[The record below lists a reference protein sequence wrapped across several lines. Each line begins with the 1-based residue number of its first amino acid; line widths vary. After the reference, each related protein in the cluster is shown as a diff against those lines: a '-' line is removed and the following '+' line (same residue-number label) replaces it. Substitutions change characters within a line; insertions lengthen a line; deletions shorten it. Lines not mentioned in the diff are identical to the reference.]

1 MINKILLQSILNKYH
16 LGVNQS
22 VKWVIKNNNLEIDF
36 MSPTKDI
43 IGKISC
49 SDFKLEDSEIAIYDT
64 KKLSNLL
71 SICQGELLL
80 ELEKSHKIYT
90 KLYISDASFN
100 LTYALSD
107 PLLMNKIATVNIP
120 EWVIEINLE
129 SEDITNLIKAKS
141 ALGETDN
148 MLFTTTQNLDGE
160 DICEFV
166 FGDEA
171 GHNNKITYQISGN
184 IKETNMKIPFNS
196 EMFKSILQV
205 NKDMEEGKM
214 FVSSMGLMKLE
225 FKTDIVSSEYF
236 MVRKAETS
244 F

>member
-22 VKWVIKNNNLEIDF
+22 VKWVVKDNNLKIDF

-49 SDFKLEDSEIAIYDT
+49 SNFKLEDSEIAIYDT

-90 KLYISDASFN
+90 KLHISDASFN
-100 LTYALSD
+100 VTYALSD
-107 PLLMNKIATVNIP
+107 PLLMAKIGTVNVP
-120 EWVIEINLE
+120 EWVVEINLE
-129 SEDITNLIKAKS
+129 QENVNNLIKAKS

-171 GHNNKITYQISGN
+171 GHNNKITYQISGD
-184 IKETNMKIPFNS
+184 IKEKSMKIPFNS

-205 NKDMEEGKM
+205 NKDMEEGKI

-225 FKTDIVSSEYF
+225 FKTDTVSSEYF

>member
-107 PLLMNKIATVNIP
+107 PLLMNKIATVNVP

>member
-90 KLYISDASFN
+90 KLYVSDASFN

>member
-16 LGVNQS
+16 LGVIQS
-22 VKWVIKNNNLEIDF
+22 VKWIIKDNNLEIDF

-43 IGKISC
+43 IGKVLC

-71 SICQGELLL
+71 SICQGDLIL
-80 ELEKSHKIYT
+80 ELIKSHKIYT
-90 KLYISDASFN
+90 KLHISDASFN

-107 PLLMNKIATVNIP
+107 PLLMEKIGTVNIP
-120 EWVIEINLE
+120 QWVVEIPLE
-129 SEDITNLIKAKS
+129 KEDVTNLIKAKS

-148 MLFTTTQNLDGE
+148 MLFTTTQNLDNE

-166 FGDEA
+166 FGDEM
-171 GHNNKITYQISGN
+171 GHNNKITYQVSGD
-184 IKETNMKIPFNS
+184 IKETNLKIPYNS

-205 NKDMEEGKM
+205 NKDMEEGKIY
-214 FVSSMGLMKLE
+214 VSSMGLMKIE
-225 FKTDIVSSEYF
+225 FKTDTVYSEYF
-236 MVRKAETS
+236 MIS
-244 F
+244 

>member
-22 VKWVIKNNNLEIDF
+22 VKWVINDNNLEINF
-36 MSPTKDI
+36 VSPTKDI
-43 IGKISC
+43 IGKVLC
-49 SDFKLEDSEIAIYDT
+49 SDFQLEDSEIAIYDT

-71 SICQGELLL
+71 SICQGDLLL

-90 KLYISDASFN
+90 KLRISDASFN

-107 PLLMNKIATVNIP
+107 PLLMEKVGTVNVPQWVVEIP
-120 EWVIEINLE
+120 LE
-129 SEDITNLIKAKS
+129 KENIANLIKAKS

-166 FGDEA
+166 FGDEM
-171 GHNNKITYQISGN
+171 GHNNKIIYQILGD
-184 IKETNMKIPFNS
+184 IKKQILKS
-196 EMFKSILQV
+196 HSILKCL
-205 NKDMEEGKM
+205 NLFCK
-214 FVSSMGLMKLE
+214 
-225 FKTDIVSSEYF
+225 
-236 MVRKAETS
+236 
-244 F
+244 

>member
-22 VKWVIKNNNLEIDF
+22 VKWIINDNNLEINF

-43 IGKISC
+43 IGKVLC

-71 SICQGELLL
+71 SICQGDLIL

-90 KLYISDASFN
+90 KLHISDASFN

-107 PLLMNKIATVNIP
+107 PLLMDRVGTVNVP
-120 EWVIEINLE
+120 QWVVEISLE
-129 SEDITNLIKAKS
+129 KEDISNLIKAKS

-160 DICEFV
+160 NICEFV
-166 FGDEA
+166 FGDEM

-184 IKETNMKIPFNS
+184 IKETDLKIPYNS
-196 EMFKSILQV
+196 EMFRSILQV
-205 NKDMEEGKM
+205 NKDMEEGKIY
-214 FVSSMGLMKLE
+214 VSSMGLMKLE
-225 FKTDIVSSEYF
+225 FKTDTVYSEYF

>member
-22 VKWVIKNNNLEIDF
+22 VKWVVKDNNLKIDF

-49 SDFKLEDSEIAIYDT
+49 SNFKLEDSEIAIYDT

-90 KLYISDASFN
+90 KLHISDASFN
-100 LTYALSD
+100 VTYALSD
-107 PLLMNKIATVNIP
+107 PLLMAKIGTVNIP
-120 EWVIEINLE
+120 EWVVEINLE
-129 SEDITNLIKAKS
+129 QENVNNLIKAKS

-171 GHNNKITYQISGN
+171 GHNNKITYQISGD
-184 IKETNMKIPFNS
+184 IKEKSMKIPFNS

-205 NKDMEEGKM
+205 NKDMEEGKI

-225 FKTDIVSSEYF
+225 FKTDTVSSEYF

>member
-1 MINKILLQSILNKYH
+1 MINKILLQSILNKYY

>member
-22 VKWVIKNNNLEIDF
+22 VKWVIKNSNLEIDF
-36 MSPTKDI
+36 ISPAKDI
-43 IGKISC
+43 IGKVSC

-71 SICQGELLL
+71 SICQGDLIL

-90 KLYISDASFN
+90 KLHISDASFN
-100 LTYALSD
+100 VTYALSD
-107 PLLMNKIATVNIP
+107 PLLMLKVGTVNVP
-120 EWVIEINLE
+120 KWVVEINLE
-129 SEDITNLIKAKS
+129 KEDVNNLIKAKS

-148 MLFTTTQNLDGE
+148 MLFTTTQNLDG
-160 DICEFV
+160 DNICEFV
-166 FGDEA
+166 FGDEM
-171 GHNNKITYQISGN
+171 GHNNKITYQILGD
-184 IKETNMKIPFNS
+184 IKEIDLKIPFNS

-205 NKDMEEGKM
+205 NKDMEEGKIYI
-214 FVSSMGLMKLE
+214 SSMGLMKIE
-225 FKTDIVSSEYF
+225 FKIDTVYSEYF
-236 MVRKAETS
+236 MIRKAETS

>member
-22 VKWVIKNNNLEIDF
+22 VKWVINNNNLEIDF
-36 MSPTKDI
+36 VSPTKDI
-43 IGKISC
+43 IGKVLC

-71 SICQGELLL
+71 SICQGDLLL

-90 KLYISDASFN
+90 KLNISDASFN

-107 PLLMNKIATVNIP
+107 PLLMEKVGTVNVPQWVVEIP
-120 EWVIEINLE
+120 LE
-129 SEDITNLIKAKS
+129 KENIANLIKAKS

-148 MLFTTTQNLDGE
+148 MLFTTTVNLDNE

-166 FGDEA
+166 FGDEM
-171 GHNNKITYQISGN
+171 GHNNKIIYQILGD
-184 IKETNMKIPFNS
+184 IRETDLKNPI
-196 EMFKSILQV
+196 
-205 NKDMEEGKM
+205 
-214 FVSSMGLMKLE
+214 
-225 FKTDIVSSEYF
+225 
-236 MVRKAETS
+236 
-244 F
+244 